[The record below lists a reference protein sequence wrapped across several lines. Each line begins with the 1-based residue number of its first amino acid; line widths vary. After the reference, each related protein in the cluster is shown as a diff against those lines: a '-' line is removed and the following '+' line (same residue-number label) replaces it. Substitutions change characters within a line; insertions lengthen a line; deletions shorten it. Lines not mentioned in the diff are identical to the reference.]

1 MKALYNVE
9 ITYTDENGNK
19 VINESESG
27 VHYAITKNIVENR
40 CREKEPKLKDG
51 VYTYR
56 MNASKTENG
65 NESYVDSDEADFT
78 IANGK
83 VIDISY

>member
-27 VHYAITKNIVENR
+27 VHYAITKNIVETR
-40 CREKEPKLKDG
+40 CREKQSELKDG
-51 VYTYR
+51 VYAYE
-56 MNASKTENG
+56 MSASKTENG
-65 NESYVDSDEADFT
+65 KESYVDSDEADLT
-78 IANGK
+78 IVNGK
-83 VIDISY
+83 VVDISY